1 MERDELTTRHKLAML
16 DEEEK
21 SKRGLA
27 ETRREGQR
35 LEDELGDMQTQM
47 CEMVKEVSIAKRRE
61 DEYER
66 RLGETS
72 DVRRKLEQ
80 EIGVL
85 QQSLQ
90 TVGSLGGGGNGSGDP
105 FAQRDGTMVGGG
117 AGMGEVDV
125 GAGMVPA
132 SQLQVMKTT
141 SEARMRQ
148 LTNELDFLRAQLES
162 DAVANRELESALAAS
177 SSDHTKAQAEWRR
190 MAAETEEARRRDIR
204 EIEDRCR
211 AEMQVCV
218 AVHSTTACIKMPY
231 MTIFTPIYAY
241 IYGYIYIYT
250 YIHIYIYT
258 PHIHHI
264 YTPYI
269 HLTHL
274 LHTPSCRAPGRR
286 WCPYKTRCTI
296 YSGNSQSS
304 LKTLLGVGRT
314 RRLHGSSPR
323 RYALTYFTPLNYPLT
338 IY

>member
-1 MERDELTTRHKLAML
+1 
-16 DEEEK
+16 
-21 SKRGLA
+21 
-27 ETRREGQR
+27 
-35 LEDELGDMQTQM
+35 
-47 CEMVKEVSIAKRRE
+47 
-61 DEYER
+61 
-66 RLGETS
+66 
-72 DVRRKLEQ
+72 
-80 EIGVL
+80 
-85 QQSLQ
+85 
-90 TVGSLGGGGNGSGDP
+90 
-105 FAQRDGTMVGGG
+105 
-117 AGMGEVDV
+117 
-125 GAGMVPA
+125 
-132 SQLQVMKTT
+132 
-141 SEARMRQ
+141 
-148 LTNELDFLRAQLES
+148 
-162 DAVANRELESALAAS
+162 
-177 SSDHTKAQAEWRR
+177 

-204 EIEDRCR
+204 ELEDRCR

-338 IY
+338 TY

>member
-72 DVRRKLEQ
+72 DVRRKLES

-90 TVGSLGGGGNGSGDP
+90 TVGSLGGGGNGGDP
-105 FAQRDGTMVGGG
+105 FNSDGTMVGGG
-117 AGMGEVDV
+117 AGMGEVDT
-125 GAGMVPA
+125 AGMVPA

-177 SSDHTKAQAEWRR
+177 SSDHTKAQVRKQPWN
-190 MAAETEEARRRDIR
+190 T
-204 EIEDRCR
+204 
-211 AEMQVCV
+211 
-218 AVHSTTACIKMPY
+218 S
-231 MTIFTPIYAY
+231 
-241 IYGYIYIYT
+241 
-250 YIHIYIYT
+250 
-258 PHIHHI
+258 
-264 YTPYI
+264 
-269 HLTHL
+269 
-274 LHTPSCRAPGRR
+274 
-286 WCPYKTRCTI
+286 
-296 YSGNSQSS
+296 
-304 LKTLLGVGRT
+304 KTLYIAPVYT
-314 RRLHGSSPR
+314 SK
-323 RYALTYFTPLNYPLT
+323 TPPDNPQ
-338 IY
+338 